1 MATGRV
7 MRTALREQQG
17 CIRDVYDRMGP
28 YLHSPD
34 DTPPEYAVRP
44 GGVPDAFFSWR
55 RNLFSTLFHSVY
67 LMLDCPEPRR
77 LLYGRLIHL
86 YRIWVTSADNL
97 LDDEDK
103 IVVPIV
109 MPGAS
114 RVMRQVVGLMA
125 ADRVLAEI
133 LGEAV
138 AAGTIDAAMAASLQR
153 ESLRRLLPSA
163 AEEAA
168 EEGGIGARPGPDHV
182 LNVIHR
188 LKTGLLFNVAFAG
201 PEIVE
206 PALPRARMA
215 ALKESLM
222 QFGLGCQ
229 VLDDIRDLG
238 KDLRER
244 RHNYVLSW
252 LAHHQ
257 PDALAR
263 LSERAAEGEDRL
275 YLNAVPGVAPAAE
288 LGLRLMRTGLAQL
301 GRAGLDY
308 GERDAESMARMM
320 FNVLDLGDLSH
331 AA

>member
-17 CIRDVYDRMGP
+17 CIRDVYDRMEP

-34 DTPPEYAVRP
+34 DTPREYAVSP
-44 GGVPDAFFSWR
+44 GEVPDAFFAWR

-67 LMLDCPEPRR
+67 LLLDFPEPRR
-77 LLYGRLIHL
+77 RLYGRLIHL

-97 LDDEDK
+97 LDGEDK

-133 LGEAV
+133 LNAAV
-138 AAGTIDAAMAASLQR
+138 DDGTIDAAMAAGLQR

-168 EEGGIGARPGPDHV
+168 EEGGIGARPDPEHV

-206 PALPRARMA
+206 PALPRARLQL
-215 ALKESLM
+215 LKESLM

-252 LAHHQ
+252 LAHRQ

-263 LSERAAEGEDRL
+263 LSAGAEKGEDRL
-275 YLNAVPGVAPAAE
+275 YLRAAAGVAPAAE
-288 LGLRLMRTGLAQL
+288 RGLHLMRAGLAQL

-320 FNVLDLGDLSH
+320 FSVLDLGDISH